1 MNWLDIVII
10 IIGIIFGFLGLWKG
24 AIKAAFSIAGLAGGI
39 ALAGHYYQPFAGI
52 LSSSGAIWAKIA
64 AYAIIVVVMV
74 VVGGV
79 IGRIV
84 RRFVG
89 ALSLG
94 WLDRLIGA
102 LCGLAVGGMF
112 CAALLT
118 IMSKYLPGIE
128 GTVSQSVLAQ
138 LLIDKFPLLLALLPE
153 EFDFIRDIF
162 G

>member
-1 MNWLDIVII
+1 MNWIDIGVIVISAVAAVMGLLQGI
-10 IIGIIFGFLGLWKG
+10 VRAVITVAGLVIGIV
-24 AIKAAFSIAGLAGGI
+24 LAGR
-39 ALAGHYYQPFAGI
+39 YYSLVADIISP
-52 LSSSGAIWAKIA
+52 SGAEWANIA
-64 AYAIIVVVMV
+64 AYAIIVIAMV

-84 RRFVG
+84 RRLVG

-102 LCGLAVGGMF
+102 LCGLTVGGMF

-118 IMSKYLPGIE
+118 IMSKYLPGIG
-128 GTVSQSVLAQ
+128 GTVSESVLAQ
-138 LLIDKFPLLLALLPE
+138 LLIEQFPLLLALLPE
-153 EFDFIRDIF
+153 EFDFIRDLF

>member
-1 MNWLDIVII
+1 M
-10 IIGIIFGFLGLWKG
+10 
-24 AIKAAFSIAGLAGGI
+24 LAGR
-39 ALAGHYYQPFAGI
+39 YYPLVADVI
-52 LSSSGAIWAKIA
+52 SPSGAVWADIA